1 MSRSLKTLF
10 LLTDIGF
17 LLYWIVTWGAWIPKE
32 YLYQDYNNPLLV
44 SWNLSFLPLDLLIS
58 ATGLYSLFLLRR
70 SDQRWRLVAL
80 ISLVLTFCSGLQA
93 IAFWSF
99 RADFDWSWW
108 VPNLYLMIYPLF
120 YIRAI
125 FSSNDPATLQQT
137 STTPKSGSSTS
148 VT

>member
-17 LLYWIVTWGAWIPKE
+17 ILYWAVTWVSWIPKE
-32 YLYQDYNNPLLV
+32 YLYQDYTNPLLV
-44 SWNLSFLPLDLLIS
+44 AWNLSFLPLDLLIS
-58 ATGLYSLFLLRR
+58 VTGFYSLFLLRR
-70 SDQRWRLVAL
+70 SDQRSRMVAL

-99 RADFDWSWW
+99 RGEFDWGWW

-120 YIRAI
+120 YIPRLLHKEQPRSI
-125 FSSNDPATLQQT
+125 MLK
-137 STTPKSGSSTS
+137 ST
-148 VT
+148 